1 MKHLILKVAP
11 ILALCVATAHAS
23 TPSITAGRTLYRE
36 HCMSCHRADG
46 RGGVRFSHSVSADLR
61 APGLER
67 TYRHQD
73 ALIERA
79 ILLGRDQDD
88 AMLNPPMPHWAGR
101 LDRRQVRDVV
111 AYLHTLRADRR

>member
-1 MKHLILKVAP
+1 MKHLTLKVAP

-23 TPSITAGRTLYRE
+23 TPSLTAGRTLYRE

-73 ALIERA
+73 KLIERA
-79 ILLGRDQDD
+79 ILMGRDQDD
-88 AMLNPPMPHWAGR
+88 ALLNPPMPHWTGR
-101 LDRRQVRDVV
+101 LDQRQVRDVV
-111 AYLHTLRADRR
+111 AYLHTLRAGRR